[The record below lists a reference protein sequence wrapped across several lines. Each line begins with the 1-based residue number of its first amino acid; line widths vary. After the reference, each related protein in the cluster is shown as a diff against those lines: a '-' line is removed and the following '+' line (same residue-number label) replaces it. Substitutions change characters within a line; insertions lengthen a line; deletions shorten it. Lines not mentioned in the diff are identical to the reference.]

1 MLIALSPAKSLDFET
16 NFMLSNKSSP
26 IFLKDT
32 QKLVA
37 ELKKFSIEDLKGLMS
52 ISENLAK
59 LNFARFQSF
68 NHTKKRQ
75 AILAFDGD
83 VYDGIDKKNYD
94 LEDFNF
100 AQNHLIILSGLY
112 GFLRPLDEISPYR
125 LEMGTDFKKTSF
137 ISKNLYEFWG
147 DKITLEINKTKSQ
160 YLINLAS
167 NEYFQSI
174 NRKICNKKII
184 DIIFKE
190 KKGGVYKIIG
200 INAKRARGLMA
211 NFIIKNK
218 ILNPNDLRDFK
229 LEKYQF
235 SSQFSDSNQLVFIR

>member
-37 ELKKFSIEDLKGLMS
+37 ELKNFSIENLESLMN
-52 ISENLAK
+52 ISKNLAK
-59 LNFARFQSF
+59 LNFERFQNF
-68 NHTKKRQ
+68 DQAKKRQ

-83 VYDGIDKKNYD
+83 VYDGIDKKNYTI
-94 LEDFNF
+94 EDFKF

-125 LEMGTDFKKTSF
+125 LEMGTDFKKNRF

-147 DKITLEINKTKSQ
+147 DKITLEINKTESQ

-167 NEYFQSI
+167 SEYFQSI

-190 KKGGVYKIIG
+190 KKGEIYKIIG
-200 INAKRARGLMA
+200 INAKRARGLMT
-211 NFIIKNK
+211 NFIIKNR
-218 ILNPNDLRDFK
+218 ITHLNDLKDFK

-235 SSQFSDSNQLVFIR
+235 SSQYSDSNQLVFIR